1 MKYSLL
7 YPNPNWLH
15 HFPIWNIFCFFC
27 YSIEI
32 FCTNILLVLSFNLW
46 FTPILASRHSKTNI
60 YHLIPLIKTHITI
73 NLFFKP
79 SIYCSKFCFYQY
91 PYHFPYYIAS
101 SNPMF
106 QIHDVQAL
114 ENLLSFKNLTI
125 LIHKKIFS

>member
-15 HFPIWNIFCFFC
+15 HFLFEISFVFFLL
-27 YSIEI
+27 

-79 SIYCSKFCFYQY
+79 SIYCSKLCFYQY
-91 PYHFPYYIAS
+91 THHFPYYIAS
-101 SNPMF
+101 SNLVF

-125 LIHKKIFS
+125 LIHKKTFS